1 MQMQAMASIFLMWLL
16 AIAVYDFRQRRVPN
30 WLVLAG
36 AVAALSALSFGAAPV
51 EQDWAAALLGAALAF
66 GFLLLFY
73 ALGLMGAGDV
83 KFAGALGLW
92 IGSSALLPVWL
103 LASVLASLHAA
114 LWLVLQRWPVAPRL
128 SLVLF
133 GPSARAGGNP
143 PPQRVRFIPYAAYL
157 AMAAAVWMVW
167 GRQSG

>member
-1 MQMQAMASIFLMWLL
+1 MTSMYLMWLL
-16 AIAVYDFRQRRVPN
+16 FIAVYDFRQRRVPN

-36 AVAALSALSFGAAPV
+36 ALLALAALALGAGPV
-51 EQDWAAALLGAALAF
+51 EHDWTAALLGAALGF

-73 ALGLMGAGDV
+73 AFGVMGAGDV

-92 IGSSALLPVWL
+92 LGLSALLPVWL
-103 LASVLASLHAA
+103 IGSLLAGLHTA
-114 LWLVLQRWPVAPRL
+114 LWLILQRWPVFPRL

-133 GPSARAGGNP
+133 GPSSPANDGP
-143 PPQRVRFIPYAAYL
+143 SPTRVRFVPYAAYL
-157 AMAAAVWMVW
+157 ALGAAVWMVW